1 MNNSSQSP
9 SSTLTPEVGSSPLT
23 VGPRLSGNV
32 LVHRGPLPQQNLK
45 ALFLW
50 CEKSSIS
57 RDGLRRASQL
67 ATLFLILSFP
77 FLPSFAQNQ
86 SGTFLLPLDFDAPQT
101 RQFSFEPGLQPDFL
115 SVPLKLIPDATP
127 LQISEPLPVRALFVP
142 SVAPVKKPL
151 PLGNDSCSSP
161 IQIGLLSACSAST
174 IPKFALAGDKLD
186 FSFKPIQPAPRPT
199 ERFHWK
205 SALWQSFDFL
215 VVGHAFRLANDPG
228 ARDLLF
234 HKPFWHDYLASA
246 DNFHMSRWG
255 DGDDF
260 LVNYIGHPMEG
271 AVYGDIYLNN
281 DPKGRAARFGRS
293 SNYWYSRLKA
303 MAWAAVWEAYFE
315 IGPVFSEAAIGNEGG
330 YTYVPGCGFYPCSKY
345 PGKNFKPPTNNT
357 GWVDFVITPTVG
369 MGWIVLEDAIEVK
382 IVDRIA
388 KDSPALKYK
397 ILRGSLAPSHTFAN
411 LFAGKAPWFRYP
423 KEGSF
428 TQTFGSPL
436 HPAERPLWK
445 YEPRYS
451 LGVQFISM
459 NLPLDS
465 ESCSNCKQFLPG
477 YGFDFNYRLAKYAY
491 LDSVVNLFPGSR
503 SYGEQGGAQEGLIGL
518 KLGSTLGKW
527 GLFSNIRNGF
537 IHYDKALVPGSTTA
551 YESTWRYALD
561 FGGAVEY
568 SATRNSTFRF
578 NAGTTLIHYLQSY
591 SDPNQPPTSVIS
603 TQYYSLRGSPY
614 LTSGYVFRF

>member
-1 MNNSSQSP
+1 MP
-9 SSTLTPEVGSSPLT
+9 SPLT
-23 VGPRLSGNV
+23 DGARLSENDPIYD
-32 LVHRGPLPQQNLK
+32 GPLAQQNLK
-45 ALFLW
+45 ALFSW
-50 CEKSSIS
+50 CEDSSS
-57 RDGLRRASQL
+57 PRDGLRRALQL
-67 ATLFLILSFP
+67 TTLFLVLSFP
-77 FLPSFAQNQ
+77 FLPSFGQNQ
-86 SGTFLLPLDFDAPQT
+86 SETFSLPLDLHSSQA
-101 RQFSFEPGLQPDFL
+101 RQFSFGAGLRSDFL
-115 SVPLKLIPDATP
+115 SVPLNVVTDAT
-127 LQISEPLPVRALFVP
+127 LLHISEPLPVHALFAP
-142 SVAPVKKPL
+142 SAAPVKTTL
-151 PLGNDSCSSP
+151 QLRTDSCSSP
-161 IQIGLLSACSAST
+161 IQIGLISACPTSPVPRFT
-174 IPKFALAGDKLD
+174 VTGDKFD
-186 FSFKPIQPAPRPT
+186 FYFVKPIQPAPRPN

-281 DPKGRAARFGRS
+281 DPKGRSARFGRS

-303 MAWAAVWEAYFE
+303 MAWATVWEAYFE

-330 YTYVPGCGFYPCSKY
+330 YTYVPGCGLYPCDKY

-388 KDSPALKYK
+388 KGSPALKYK

-423 KEGSF
+423 QEGSF
-428 TQTFGSPL
+428 TQTFGVPL
-436 HPAERPLWK
+436 HPAERPKWK
-445 YEPRYS
+445 DEPRYS

-459 NLPLDS
+459 KLPLDS
-465 ESCSNCKQFLPG
+465 ESCSSCKQFLPG
-477 YGFDFNYRLAKYAY
+477 YGFDFNYRFAKYAY
-491 LDSVVNLFPGSR
+491 FDSVVNLFPGSI
-503 SYGEQGGAQEGLIGL
+503 SHGEHGGGQEGLIGL
-518 KLGSTLGKW
+518 KLGSALGKW
-527 GLFSNIRNGF
+527 GLFSNIRSGF
-537 IHYDKALVPGSTTA
+537 IHYDKSLVPGSTTA
-551 YESTWRYALD
+551 YQSTWRYALD

-568 SATRNSTFRF
+568 SAARSSTFRL
-578 NAGTTLIHYLQSY
+578 NAGTTLIHYLQGY

-603 TQYYSLRGSPY
+603 TQYYSFRGSPY
-614 LTSGYVFRF
+614 LSSGYIFRF

>member
-1 MNNSSQSP
+1 MRRAPQ
-9 SSTLTPEVGSSPLT
+9 LT
-23 VGPRLSGNV
+23 
-32 LVHRGPLPQQNLK
+32 
-45 ALFLW
+45 ALFLV
-50 CEKSSIS
+50 
-57 RDGLRRASQL
+57 
-67 ATLFLILSFP
+67 LSFP
-77 FLPSFAQNQ
+77 FLPSLAQNQ
-86 SGTFLLPLDFDAPQT
+86 SENFSLPLDLDSPQA
-101 RQFSFEPGLQPDFL
+101 RQFSFGAGLRPDL
-115 SVPLKLIPDATP
+115 PSDPLNIVPDAT
-127 LQISEPLPVRALFVP
+127 LLHISEPLLFHALFAP
-142 SVAPVKKPL
+142 FAAAPVNKTL
-151 PLGNDSCSSP
+151 LLRTDSCSSP
-161 IQIGLLSACSAST
+161 VQIGLLSACPTSA
-174 IPKFALAGDKLD
+174 IPNFTVPGDKLE
-186 FSFKPIQPAPRPT
+186 FYYVKPIQPAPRPT

-234 HKPFWHDYLASA
+234 HKPFWHDYFASA

-271 AVYGDIYLNN
+271 AVYGDIFLNN
-281 DPKGRAARFGRS
+281 DPKGRSARFGRS

-303 MAWAAVWEAYFE
+303 MAWATVWEAYFE
-315 IGPVFSEAAIGNEGG
+315 IGPIFSEAAIGNEGG
-330 YTYVPGCGFYPCSKY
+330 YTYVPGCGLYPCDKY

-397 ILRGSLAPSHTFAN
+397 ILRGALAPSHTFAN
-411 LFAGKAPWFRYP
+411 LFAGKTPWFRYP

-428 TQTFGSPL
+428 TQTFGGPL

-477 YGFDFNYRLAKYAY
+477 YGFDLNYRFAKYAY
-491 LDSVVNLFPGSR
+491 FDSVVNLFPGSR
-503 SYGEQGGAQEGLIGL
+503 SDGQHGGAQEGLIGL

-527 GLFSNIRNGF
+527 GLFSNVRNGF
-537 IHYDKALVPGSTTA
+537 IHYDKALVPGSSTA

-568 SATRNSTFRF
+568 SATRNSTFRL
-578 NAGTTLIHYLQSY
+578 NAGTTLIHYLQGY
-591 SDPNQPPTSVIS
+591 PDPNQPPTSVIS
-603 TQYYSLRGSPY
+603 TQYYSFRGSPY
-614 LTSGYVFRF
+614 FTSGYVFRF

>member
-1 MNNSSQSP
+1 
-9 SSTLTPEVGSSPLT
+9 
-23 VGPRLSGNV
+23 
-32 LVHRGPLPQQNLK
+32 
-45 ALFLW
+45 
-50 CEKSSIS
+50 
-57 RDGLRRASQL
+57 LRRASQL

-115 SVPLKLIPDATP
+115 SVPLKLIPDATL

-161 IQIGLLSACSAST
+161 IQIGLLSACPAST
-174 IPKFALAGDKLD
+174 IPKFAFAGDKLD

-578 NAGTTLIHYLQSY
+578 NAGTTLIHYLQGY
-591 SDPNQPPTSVIS
+591 SDSNQPPTSVIS